1 MVDTPLDDEAAPSE
15 VLVERVGALG
25 RLTLNRPRAINALN
39 HSMVRTLAAALDE
52 WRDDD
57 AVRTVLLTGAGER
70 GLCAGGDIVAIY
82 RAVLDGRDE
91 AIRFWADEY
100 RLDAAIARYPKP
112 YVSLMDGLVLGG
124 GIGLSAHGGIRVVT
138 ERTRVGMPEVSI
150 GFFPDVGGTYLL
162 SHAPGELGTH
172 LGLTGGTASGA
183 DAVAIG
189 LADHFVP
196 GDRLAELVA
205 ALETRDAAEAIAEFA
220 GEPPA
225 SELMA
230 RRAWIDA
237 AYAGDDAEAIV
248 ERLAA
253 SSEPAARDAA
263 ATIRSKS
270 PTSVALTLAA
280 LRRAAALPS
289 LEAALDQDFR
299 IATRISRGA
308 EVVEGIRAQ
317 VIDKDRA
324 PRWSPA
330 TLAEVTAED
339 VERYFAPLG
348 RSGLGP
354 SDLDP
359 SDLGAAELGLAAPA
373 PIRS

>member
-1 MVDTPLDDEAAPSE
+1 MLDQTLDAVETPDEVQ
-15 VLVERVGALG
+15 VLRTGALG

-57 AVRTVLLTGAGER
+57 AVRTVLLSGAGDR

-91 AIRFWADEY
+91 AVRFWADEY

-112 YVSLMDGLVLGG
+112 YVALMDGLVLGG

-162 SHAPGELGTH
+162 ARAPGELGTH

-183 DAVAIG
+183 DAIAIG

-196 GDRLAELVA
+196 SDRLVELAA
-205 ALETRDAAEAIAEFA
+205 ALETRDVDEVLAEFA
-220 GEPPA
+220 VAPPA
-225 SELMA
+225 SELLA
-230 RRAWIDA
+230 QRSWIDEL
-237 AYAGDDAEAIV
+237 YAGADAETIV

-253 SSEPAARDAA
+253 STESAAQEAA
-263 ATIRSKS
+263 ATIRGKS

-299 IATRISRGA
+299 VATRISRGA
-308 EVVEGIRAQ
+308 EVIEGIRAQ

-330 TLAEVTAED
+330 SLAEVEGAAIEQ
-339 VERYFAPLG
+339 YFAPL
-348 RSGLGP
+348 
-354 SDLDP
+354 SDAP
-359 SDLGAAELGLAAPA
+359 GAAELGLATAQAPTG
-373 PIRS
+373 SGS

>member
-1 MVDTPLDDEAAPSE
+1 MLDQTLDAE
-15 VLVERVGALG
+15 VQVSHAGALG

-39 HSMVRTLAAALDE
+39 HAMVRILAAALDG

-57 AVRTVLLTGAGER
+57 SVRTVLLTGAGDR

-82 RAVLDGRDE
+82 RSVLDGRDD
-91 AIRFWADEY
+91 AVRFWADEY

-112 YVSLMDGLVLGG
+112 YVALMDGLVLGG

-162 SHAPGELGTH
+162 ARAPGQLGTH

-183 DAVAIG
+183 DAIALG

-196 GDRLAELVA
+196 SDRLAELAA
-205 ALETRDAAEAIAEFA
+205 ALETRHAAEAIAELEIA
-220 GEPPA
+220 PPA
-225 SELMA
+225 SDLMA
-230 RRAWIDA
+230 QRTWIDEL
-237 AYAGDDAEAIV
+237 YAGDDAEAIV

-253 SSEPAARDAA
+253 SPEPAAREAA

-280 LRRAAALPS
+280 LRRAATLPS

-299 IATRISRGA
+299 VATRISRGA
-308 EVVEGIRAQ
+308 EVIEGIRAQ

-324 PRWSPA
+324 PRWTPA
-330 TLAEVTAED
+330 TLAQVAAD
-339 VERYFAPLG
+339 AVEQYFAPLDG
-348 RSGLGP
+348 
-354 SDLDP
+354 
-359 SDLGAAELGLAAPA
+359 AELGLAAPA
-373 PIRS
+373 PRGSGS

>member
-1 MVDTPLDDEAAPSE
+1 MSE
-15 VLVERVGALG
+15 NEDVLVTVEDGVGLI
-25 RLTLNRPRAINALN
+25 TLNRPKAINSLT
-39 HSMVRTLAAALDE
+39 HPMVTTMSRVLTDWE
-52 WRDDD
+52 RDDAIR
-57 AVRTVLLTGAGER
+57 AVVVSGAGDR

-82 RAVLDGRDE
+82 TAVRSGRDD
-91 AIRFWADEY
+91 AVRFWADEY

-162 SHAPGELGTH
+162 SNAPGELGTH

-183 DAVAIG
+183 DAIAIG

-196 GDRLAELVA
+196 SDRLAELVA

-220 GEPPA
+220 VEPPA
-225 SELMA
+225 SELIA
-230 RRAWIDA
+230 QRAWIDE

-253 SSEPAARDAA
+253 SSEPAAREAA
-263 ATIRSKS
+263 ATIRTRS

-299 IATRISRGA
+299 IATRISRGT

-339 VERYFAPLG
+339 VEKYFAPLG
-348 RSGLGP
+348 P
-354 SDLDP
+354 SDP
-359 SDLGAAELGLAAPA
+359 GAAELGLAAPA
-373 PIRS
+373 PIGS

>member
-1 MVDTPLDDEAAPSE
+1 VVDTPLDAVETPDE
-15 VLVERVGALG
+15 VLVERVGGLG

-39 HSMVRTLAAALDE
+39 HAMVRTLATALDE
-52 WRDDD
+52 WRGDD
-57 AVRTVLLTGAGER
+57 AVRTVLLTGAGDR

-91 AIRFWADEY
+91 AVRFWADEY
-100 RLDAAIARYPKP
+100 RLDAEIARYSTP
-112 YVSLMDGLVLGG
+112 YVALMDGLVLGG

-162 SHAPGELGTH
+162 ARAPGQLGTH

-183 DAVAIG
+183 DAIAIG

-196 GDRLAELVA
+196 SARLGELTA

-220 GEPPA
+220 VAPPA
-225 SELMA
+225 SELVA
-230 RRAWIDA
+230 QRDWIDEL
-237 AYAGDDAEAIV
+237 YAGEDAETIV

-253 SSEPAARDAA
+253 STDPAAREAA
-263 ATIRSKS
+263 ATIRTKS
-270 PTSVALTLAA
+270 PTSVALTLAG

-308 EVVEGIRAQ
+308 EVIEGIRAQ

-330 TLAEVTAED
+330 SLAEVSPAVIEQ
-339 VERYFAPLG
+339 YFAPLG
-348 RSGLGP
+348 EQ
-354 SDLDP
+354 
-359 SDLGAAELGLAAPA
+359 ELGLATAPA
-373 PIRS
+373 TTGSGT

>member
-1 MVDTPLDDEAAPSE
+1 VQRA
-15 VLVERVGALG
+15 GALG

-39 HSMVRTLAAALDE
+39 HAMVRTLAVALDE

-57 AVRTVLLTGAGER
+57 AVRTVLLSGAGDR

-82 RAVLDGRDE
+82 TAVRGGRDD
-91 AIRFWADEY
+91 ALRFWADEY

-150 GFFPDVGGTYLL
+150 GFFPDVGGTFLL
-162 SHAPGELGTH
+162 ARAPGELGTH

-183 DAVAIG
+183 DAIAIG
-189 LADHFVP
+189 LADYFVP
-196 GDRLAELVA
+196 SGRLAELAA
-205 ALETRDAAEAIAEFA
+205 ALEARDAVEAIAEFA
-220 GEPPA
+220 VEPPA
-225 SELMA
+225 SELLA
-230 RRAWIDA
+230 QRAWIDE

-253 SSEPAARDAA
+253 SSEPAAVEAA
-263 ATIRSKS
+263 ETIRSKS
-270 PTSVALTLAA
+270 PTSVAVTLAA

-289 LEAALDQDFR
+289 LEAALDQDYR
-299 IATRISRGA
+299 VATRVSQGT

-317 VIDKDRA
+317 VIDKDRT

-330 TLAEVTAED
+330 TLAEVT
-339 VERYFAPLG
+339 VEAVEQYFAPLG
-348 RSGLGP
+348 RSDRGG
-354 SDLDP
+354 
-359 SDLGAAELGLAAPA
+359 AELGLAAPA
-373 PIRS
+373 PLTN

>member
-1 MVDTPLDDEAAPSE
+1 
-15 VLVERVGALG
+15 
-25 RLTLNRPRAINALN
+25 
-39 HSMVRTLAAALDE
+39 MVRILAAALDE

-57 AVRTVLLTGAGER
+57 AVRTVLLSGAGDR

-82 RAVLDGRDE
+82 RSVLDGRDD

-150 GFFPDVGGTYLL
+150 GFFPDVGGTFLL
-162 SHAPGELGTH
+162 ARAPGELGTY

-183 DAVAIG
+183 DAIATG

-196 GDRLAELVA
+196 SERLAELAA
-205 ALETRDAAEAIAEFA
+205 ALETRDAGEVLAEFA
-220 GEPPA
+220 VEPPA
-225 SELMA
+225 SELLA
-230 RRAWIDA
+230 QRSWIDES
-237 AYAGDDAEAIV
+237 YAGDDPEAIV

-253 SSEPAARDAA
+253 SSEPAARAAA
-263 ATIRSKS
+263 ATIGTKS
-270 PTSVALTLAA
+270 PTSVAVTLAA

-299 IATRISRGA
+299 IATRISRGT

-317 VIDKDRA
+317 VIDKDRT
-324 PRWSPA
+324 PHWSPA
-330 TLAEVTAED
+330 TLAEVTAEA
-339 VERYFAPLG
+339 VEPYFAPLG
-348 RSGLGP
+348 P
-354 SDLDP
+354 SDPGD
-359 SDLGAAELGLAAPA
+359 AELGLAAPA
-373 PIRS
+373 PRGS